1 MEIHLQCLV
10 HNYILRMYGNGI
22 FLKTDLWFTHRN
34 IQDILVWIVV
44 VSRLAILSLGVLL
57 SYVSSVAV
65 TCFWKKCNRNRK
77 NGEC

>member
-1 MEIHLQCLV
+1 MV
-10 HNYILRMYGNGI
+10 MVS
-22 FLKTDLWFTHRN
+22 LKTGLWFIYGN

-44 VSRLAILSLGVLL
+44 ASRLAILSLGVLLML

-77 NGEC
+77 MENVNRKYGKEQYVEK